1 MTVIPLGT
9 ASAVPTRSRHL
20 SATAVLQAGRI
31 VLFDCGEGTQNRLMD
46 AGLRHGRIEAICITH
61 LHGDHYFGIFGLLS
75 TMVLSRRMAPLS
87 IIAPE
92 PLAESLDGMAGLGQA
107 DRCFRIRHVAI
118 PEGFGSGVVYED
130 DRSTIVARPLDHRVF
145 TLGYRIQ
152 ERPRAGNLD
161 VERAR
166 ALGIDSHEHYRQ
178 LKRGEAVT
186 LEDGSAVYPEEVVS
200 PPPAPLSFA
209 YIMDTQPC
217 RAAVRL
223 AADATLVLHDATFG
237 EAHRQRAR
245 RTGHSTARE
254 AAGVARKARARR
266 LLLGHF
272 SARYRDVS
280 ELVREAEEVF
290 PRAEAAVELER
301 YVLEPV

>member
-9 ASAVPTRSRHL
+9 ASAVPTRERHL

-46 AGLRHGRIEAICITH
+46 AGLRHGRIEAICISH
-61 LHGDHYFGIFGLLS
+61 LHGDHYFGLFGLLS
-75 TMVLSRRMAPLS
+75 TMVLSGRTAPLS
-87 IIAPE
+87 IIAPD
-92 PLAESLDGMAGLGQA
+92 PLAASLDAMAGLGHA
-107 DRCFRIRHVAI
+107 DRCFEIRHVSI
-118 PEGFGSGVVYED
+118 PEGFGSGLVYEN
-130 DRSTIVARPLDHRVF
+130 DRSSVMARSLDHRVF

-161 VERAR
+161 VEHAR
-166 ALGIDSHEHYRQ
+166 RLGISRHEHYRK

-186 LEDGSAVYPEEVVS
+186 LDDGSLVQPEEVVS
-200 PPPAPLSFA
+200 PPPVPVSFA

-223 AADATLVLHDATFG
+223 AADATLVLHDATFAD
-237 EAHRQRAR
+237 AHRRRAR
-245 RTGHSTARE
+245 QTGHSTARE
-254 AAGVARKARARR
+254 AAGIACKARARR

-272 SARYRDVS
+272 SARYKDLT
-280 ELVREAEEVF
+280 ELVGEAEEVF
-290 PRAEAAVELER
+290 PCVEAAVELQR
-301 YVLEPV
+301 YALKSA

>member
-20 SATAVLQAGRI
+20 SATAVLQAGRV

-46 AGLRHGRIEAICITH
+46 AGLRHGRIDAICITH

-75 TMVLSRRMAPLS
+75 TMVLSGRKAPLS
-87 IIAPE
+87 IIAPS
-92 PLAESLDGMAGLGQA
+92 PLAESLDEMAGLGHT
-107 DRCFRIRHVAI
+107 DRCFEIRHVAI
-118 PEGFGSGVVYED
+118 PEGFGSGLVFEND
-130 DRSTIVARPLDHRVF
+130 HSTIVARPLDHRIF
-145 TLGYRIQ
+145 TLGYRME
-152 ERPRAGNLD
+152 ERPRTGNLD

-166 ALGIDSHEHYRQ
+166 RLGIDSHEHYRQ
-178 LKRGEAVT
+178 LKRGEAVA
-186 LEDGSAVYPEEVVS
+186 LEDGSTVDPEEVVS
-200 PPPAPLSFA
+200 PPPVPMSFA

-223 AADATLVLHDATFG
+223 AAGATLVLHDATFG
-237 EAHRQRAR
+237 ESHRERAR
-245 RTGHSTARE
+245 LTGHSTARE
-254 AAGVARKARARR
+254 AADVARKARARR

-272 SARYRDVS
+272 SARYKEVA

-290 PRAEAAVELER
+290 PRAEAAVELQR
-301 YVLEPV
+301 YVLGSA